1 MSLLFLKEH
10 SDWRVALGTALTVVG
25 IILVA

>member
-1 MSLLFLKEH
+1 LFLKEH
-10 SDWRVALGTALTVVG
+10 SDWRVALGTGLTVVG